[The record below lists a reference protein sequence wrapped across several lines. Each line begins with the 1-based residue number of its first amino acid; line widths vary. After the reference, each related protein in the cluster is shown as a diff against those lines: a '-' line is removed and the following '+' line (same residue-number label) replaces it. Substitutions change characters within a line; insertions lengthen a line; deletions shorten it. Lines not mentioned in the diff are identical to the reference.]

1 MFEILQHTADVRL
14 HVTASTL
21 PELFGDA
28 LRGLMAVMYGVRRPC
43 RRSDSG
49 GMAAALHETI
59 ELDSVNVTALL
70 VDFLNEA
77 LVRAVTRRV
86 LFTGASFASL
96 GETHLAATL
105 TSVPAEFEE
114 DVKAVTY
121 HEAEVRRDGNG
132 WTTMLVLDI

>member
-1 MFEILQHTADVRL
+1 M
-14 HVTASTL
+14 TASTL
-21 PELFGDA
+21 PELFADA
-28 LRGLMAVMYGVRRPC
+28 LRGLMAVMGTGKSACPPW
-43 RRSDSG
+43 SD
-49 GMAAALHETI
+49 AI

-86 LFTGASFASL
+86 VFTGASFASL
-96 GETHLAATL
+96 GETHLSATL
-105 TSVPAEFEE
+105 TSVPAASFDE

-121 HEAEVRRDGNG
+121 HEAEVRRSGEA

>member
-1 MFEILQHTADVRL
+1 MYEIVQHTADVRL

-21 PELFGDA
+21 EALFEEA
-28 LRGLMAVMYGVRRPC
+28 LRGLMAVMGTAVGAHGVRPH
-43 RRSDSG
+43 
-49 GMAAALHETI
+49 AI
-59 ELDSVNVTALL
+59 ELESVNITALL

-77 LVRAVTRRV
+77 LVRAVTQRV
-86 LFTGASFASL
+86 RFTGASFASL

-105 TSVPAEFEE
+105 TSVAAEDFEE

-121 HEAEVRRDGNG
+121 HEAEVRREGEG

>member
-21 PELFGDA
+21 PELFADA
-28 LRGLMAVMYGVRRPC
+28 LRGLMAVMSGDAVR
-43 RRSDSG
+43 G
-49 GMAAALHETI
+49 GGETESI

-96 GETHLAATL
+96 GETHLSATL
-105 TSVPAEFEE
+105 TSVPAASFDE

-121 HEAEVRRDGNG
+121 HEAEVRWSGEA

>member
-1 MFEILQHTADVRL
+1 MECAGHA
-14 HVTASTL
+14 
-21 PELFGDA
+21 G
-28 LRGLMAVMYGVRRPC
+28 
-43 RRSDSG
+43 RSDSG

-96 GETHLAATL
+96 GERHIAATL